1 MRVEEST
8 PFSVTCLDFTG
19 NLCIR
24 QPNGNEGKA
33 YICLFTCA
41 TTRAV
46 HLEVVTNMSADSFL
60 QAFRRFVSWKSL
72 PKLII
77 SDNATT
83 FQSASTYLK
92 TFFDSTSVRD
102 FCQHGDR
109 LAVHT
114 ETGPVVWRMVGKT
127 YRSHQ
132 NSTEEDSWTSL
143 PEPRD
148 TTDGR
153 YRDRNH
159 HERSSIDVRFSE
171 PG

>member
-1 MRVEEST
+1 MGRDLQ
-8 PFSVTCLDFTG
+8 PYGRRSVTCFLDRYRTPLAAR
-19 NLCIR
+19 NNKRPACR
-24 QPNGNEGKA
+24 
-33 YICLFTCA
+33 
-41 TTRAV
+41 
-46 HLEVVTNMSADSFL
+46 HSFL
-60 QAFRRFVSWKSL
+60 QAFRRFVSRKSL

-77 SDNATT
+77 SDNAMT

-102 FCQHGDR
+102 TFANMGIGWQFIPKRAPWYGGWWER
-109 LAVHT
+109 LIGLT
-114 ETGPVVWRMVGKT
+114 KT
-127 YRSHQ
+127 ALKKI
-132 NSTEEDSWTSL
+132 DSL

-171 PG
+171 LG